1 MRRLFA
7 ILAACILASIANS
20 QPVAPPV
27 PADKPD
33 ATEQMD
39 LKPAMAAAEAWLK
52 LVDDGLY
59 GSSWEQ
65 AATLFK
71 DKVVK
76 LQWETGLQEQRNL
89 VGTLASRKLASATYT
104 RALPGAPAGEYVVI
118 QYHSRFDNRPL
129 ATEIVTP
136 MRQPDGSWRVAGYF
150 IR

>member
-1 MRRLFA
+1 MTRLFA
-7 ILAACILASIANS
+7 TLAACILAAAANA
-20 QPVAPPV
+20 QPAAPAA
-27 PADKPD
+27 ADKPD

-59 GSSWEQ
+59 GSSWEE
-65 AATLFK
+65 AAAVFK

-89 VGTLASRKLASATYT
+89 VGTLAARKLASAAYT
-104 RALPGAPAGEYVVI
+104 RALPGAPSGEYVVI